1 MAEEPHHGGGVGGQ
15 RRLGLGVQRRERCEH
30 DLAARDVPGRHGPAA
45 GQCERPEQPVD
56 RDDPPVRADDGV
68 PGSPAEQQRLE
79 RAQQQ
84 WRRQRGSRS
93 PRVGWQLGQAVRSLD
108 RAAPGQAEPGIGQ
121 PDARPLGEVTVGC
134 RGMPGKISPGQF
146 AERRLAAHPRRRY
159 AQPVPGQ
166 YEGLVPPGHRAA
178 HDQAPDAG
186 QRQDAHHRLT
196 FGPHPGSG
204 DPLAQLRAGQRAVGG
219 QRGQHGGHRPLRILR
234 RHALLCQPT
243 RVPGAHLRGGRGC
256 SHQ

>member
-1 MAEEPHHGGGVGGQ
+1 MASTAGPADDGPAAMRERSRTAWGLPCGAVRVSGPAPVRRGSRPGGPLAEEPHHGGGVGGQ

-93 PRVGWQLGQAVRSLD
+93 PRVGWQLGQAVCSLD
-108 RAAPGQAEPGIGQ
+108 RAAPGQAEPGIRSLM
-121 PDARPLGEVTVGC
+121 PAHWARSRSAAGACPARYRRASSPSAASRLI
-134 RGMPGKISPGQF
+134 PGGGVPSQSRASTKAWSRPATGPRTIRP
-146 AERRLAAHPRRRY
+146 RMLASARMCTI
-159 AQPVPGQ
+159 A
-166 YEGLVPPGHRAA
+166 
-178 HDQAPDAG
+178 
-186 QRQDAHHRLT
+186 
-196 FGPHPGSG
+196 
-204 DPLAQLRAGQRAVGG
+204 
-219 QRGQHGGHRPLRILR
+219 
-234 RHALLCQPT
+234 
-243 RVPGAHLRGGRGC
+243 
-256 SHQ
+256 